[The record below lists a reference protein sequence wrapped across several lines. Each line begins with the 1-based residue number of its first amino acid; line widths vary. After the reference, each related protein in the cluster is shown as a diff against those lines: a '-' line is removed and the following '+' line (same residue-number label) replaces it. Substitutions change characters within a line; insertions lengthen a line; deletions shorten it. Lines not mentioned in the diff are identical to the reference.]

1 MHTIADLKAGKLQG
15 LTRVQIS
22 ENLTEF
28 PIELFQ
34 LADTLE
40 VLDLGNNKLSALPDE
55 FACLTKLKILFI
67 SNNDFE
73 IVPTVLSQCPSLTM
87 IGILPAS

>member
-1 MHTIADLKAGKLQG
+1 LHTIADLKAGKLKG

-28 PIELFQ
+28 PTELFE

-40 VLDLGNNKLSALPDE
+40 VLDLFGNKLSSLPDE
-55 FACLTKLKILFI
+55 FACLTKLKKNTLYI
-67 SNNDFE
+67 E
-73 IVPTVLSQCPSLTM
+73 
-87 IGILPAS
+87 